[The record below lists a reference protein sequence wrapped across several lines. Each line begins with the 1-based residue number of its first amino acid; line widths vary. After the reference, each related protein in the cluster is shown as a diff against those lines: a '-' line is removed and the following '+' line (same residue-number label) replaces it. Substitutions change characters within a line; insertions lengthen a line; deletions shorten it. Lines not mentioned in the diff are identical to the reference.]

1 MDLFD
6 PRSQGIPLRG
16 PGGGKLRLP
25 PWCDP
30 PLQRRAP
37 NSRMSRWR
45 MRSGYL
51 GKHQLRPAAGT
62 VKVRPGVWAAPGS
75 PPSAPPASAR
85 TGAEPCRALAS
96 NNSRVGQ
103 PSRPEF
109 LVSLSAHH
117 TARCRMESVT
127 KGGVS
132 AARHA
137 DVAARGVRGA
147 ADARTSVRSFGSYRR
162 PPRKARRPRS
172 LDEKTT
178 KLVWTPSPG
187 ARGHSGTRVEGG
199 RRSHTLATLKLTSR
213 NQILGEMRGLEQQRT
228 VATKLVTSMDVHRSP
243 HTRVRACTPTAAHTR
258 VRS

>member
-1 MDLFD
+1 MADEK
-6 PRSQGIPLRG
+6 RV
-16 PGGGKLRLP
+16 PG
-25 PWCDP
+25 
-30 PLQRRAP
+30 QA
-37 NSRMSRWR
+37 
-45 MRSGYL
+45 
-51 GKHQLRPAAGT
+51 PAAPSSGHCQGEARC
-62 VKVRPGVWAAPGS
+62 VGGS
-75 PPSAPPASAR
+75 RFPALSPASQPR

-187 ARGHSGTRVEGG
+187 AAVTRDRVEGG

-213 NQILGEMRGLEQQRT
+213 NQVLGEMRGLEQQRT

>member
-1 MDLFD
+1 M
-6 PRSQGIPLRG
+6 
-16 PGGGKLRLP
+16 GG
-25 PWCDP
+25 
-30 PLQRRAP
+30 
-37 NSRMSRWR
+37 SRF
-45 MRSGYL
+45 
-51 GKHQLRPAAGT
+51 PAL
-62 VKVRPGVWAAPGS
+62 S
-75 PPSAPPASAR
+75 PASQPR

-187 ARGHSGTRVEGG
+187 ARGHSGPRG
-199 RRSHTLATLKLTSR
+199 
-213 NQILGEMRGLEQQRT
+213 GLEEKPHPGHVETDIEKPGPGRNERFRA
-228 VATKLVTSMDVHRSP
+228 ATNCCHQTGDLYGCSPVTPHARVSMHTHGCTHARAELGRAARSALSAHCGP
-243 HTRVRACTPTAAHTR
+243 RGWPPLYARVPPARGSPGG
-258 VRS
+258 